1 MQWAKTDIFI
11 VHAVA
16 LLHFY
21 CTTIRKIRQGAFDME
36 ESANG
41 KMRNSG
47 ADPPPPAPMPDPRE
61 QLRHWRR
68 LCAIALKRAELKLG
82 KQQAECDAALKEA
95 WYRQIADSLLAD
107 PGLYPRGSAECD
119 VINVHTSAVEK
130 VKLNPAF
137 DASENAELLYKKAR
151 KAHRGLEIIRA
162 NIQTTR
168 ESIRGLQAIIA
179 ECERLI
185 GTQEIAPEALAAS
198 SDAVVPQLQEIGILP
213 KTIPTPG
220 AAPAEKTP
228 YRHFRIGDYDVFIG
242 RNDAQNDELSTRFAR
257 PWYIWMHVAAHS
269 GSHVVIRR
277 DKNHPWPPRDILEQT
292 AALAAWFS
300 KAKHATYVDVHAT
313 EARFV
318 RKRRHSPPGEVIAE
332 RCKTI
337 SVAPRNP
344 QEMFRN
350 LPTDENS
357 TDYD

>member
-1 MQWAKTDIFI
+1 M
-11 VHAVA
+11 
-16 LLHFY
+16 
-21 CTTIRKIRQGAFDME
+21 G
-36 ESANG
+36 ESADG

-47 ADPPPPAPMPDPRE
+47 VDPCPPAQMPDPHE

-68 LCAIALKRAELKLG
+68 QCATALKRAEMKLS
-82 KQQAECDAALKEA
+82 KQQAECDSALKEA

-107 PGLYPRGSAECD
+107 SGLYPRGSGECE
-119 VINVHTSAVEK
+119 VINIHAEVVEK
-130 VKLNPAF
+130 VRLNPAF
-137 DASENAELLYKKAR
+137 DARQNAELLYKKAR

-162 NIQTTR
+162 NIQSTQ
-168 ESIRGLQAIIA
+168 ESIRRLQTIIA

-185 GTQEIAPEALAAS
+185 GSQEIAAESLAAPAES
-198 SDAVVPQLQEIGILP
+198 VAAQLRELGILP
-213 KTIPTPG
+213 KTDPSPG
-220 AAPAEKTP
+220 ATPEERTP
-228 YRHFRIGDYDVFIG
+228 YRQYRIGDYDVFIG

-257 PWYIWMHVAAHS
+257 PWYIWMHVAAHA

-277 DKNHPWPPRDILEQT
+277 DKNHPWPPRGILEQT

-300 KAKHATYVDVHAT
+300 KAKHAAYVDVHAT

-318 RKRRHSPPGEVIAE
+318 RKRRHAPPGEVIAE

>member
-1 MQWAKTDIFI
+1 M
-11 VHAVA
+11 
-16 LLHFY
+16 
-21 CTTIRKIRQGAFDME
+21 G
-36 ESANG
+36 ESADG

-47 ADPPPPAPMPDPRE
+47 VDPCPPEQMPDPRE
-61 QLRHWRR
+61 QVRHCRR
-68 LCAIALKRAELKLG
+68 LCATALKRAELKLS
-82 KQQAECDAALKEA
+82 KQQAEYDSALREA

-107 PGLYPRGSAECD
+107 PGLYPRGSGECE
-119 VINVHTSAVEK
+119 VINVHADAVEK

-137 DASENAELLYKKAR
+137 DARQNAELLYKKAR
-151 KAHRGLEIIRA
+151 KAHRGLEIIRM
-162 NIQTTR
+162 NIQSTQ
-168 ESIRGLQAIIA
+168 ESISGLQAIIA

-185 GTQEIAPEALAAS
+185 DTQEITPEVLIAS
-198 SDAVVPQLQEIGILP
+198 ADAVAAKLREIGVLP
-213 KTIPTPG
+213 RTASIPG
-220 AAPAEKTP
+220 AAPEEKTS

-257 PWYIWMHVAAHS
+257 PWYIWMHVAAHA

-277 DKNHPWPPRDILEQT
+277 DKNHPWPPREILEQA
-292 AALAAWFS
+292 AALTAWFS
-300 KAKHATYVDVHAT
+300 KAKHAAYVDVHAT

-344 QEMFRN
+344 QEMFRD

-357 TDYD
+357 TDVD